1 MPESHSFRVTPR
13 RTRSIHRRLMIA
25 ASLVIVTLVV
35 AIGLVGAMTVATLA
49 SR

>member
-1 MPESHSFRVTPR
+1 
-13 RTRSIHRRLMIA
+13 MIA